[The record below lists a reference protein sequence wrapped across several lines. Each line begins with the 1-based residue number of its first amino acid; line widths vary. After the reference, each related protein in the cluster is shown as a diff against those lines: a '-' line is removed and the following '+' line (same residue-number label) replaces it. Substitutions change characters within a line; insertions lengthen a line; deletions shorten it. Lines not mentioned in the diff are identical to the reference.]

1 MELASAESGMKRE
14 AVASTF
20 RLLISTWTRR
30 LSAGEEPTMRLA
42 SSNTMRAWSRVVA
55 AE

>member
-1 MELASAESGMKRE
+1 MVLASEDSGMKRE
-14 AVASTF
+14 ALVATF
-20 RLLISTWTRR
+20 RLLISTSTRR
-30 LSAGEEPTMRLA
+30 LSAGELVTMRLA

>member
-1 MELASAESGMKRE
+1 MKRE
-14 AVASTF
+14 ALAATF
-20 RLLISTWTRR
+20 RLLIRTSTRR

-42 SSNTMRAWSRVVA
+42 SSNTIRAWSRVVA